1 MRNPYSYVTTAL
13 TYMTGDIIELWKE
26 DQLQQLCDYI
36 TVGTPDTDKCYW
48 QLFEADFHT
57 SFTNTNA
64 AKDA

>member
-1 MRNPYSYVTTAL
+1 M
-13 TYMTGDIIELWKE
+13 MGDIMELWKE

-48 QLFEADFHT
+48 QLFEADFYT